1 MSGSSA
7 SLDAFDQA
15 NVSVL
20 RHRNLFQ
27 LYPRRWLPR
36 YQPSQL
42 FSLYNII
49 GSTCYGSDPLPSTWP
64 PPTPTAAQTFPRFL
78 ELPLDLQIRIWDEAI
93 EATIYIKDVDGY
105 HFGKDIVATEIAM
118 FEPEIFDDN
127 RRMVGLFGPTH
138 LRVPL
143 FHNIMSVALFP
154 RLVAFEWW
162 KRVLLDCDVI
172 DEEEAEWQATY
183 VEEIDDLIEDLLK
196 ALTSNGR
203 MPELVYVLLRRVLTI
218 TAA

>member
-1 MSGSSA
+1 MSA
-7 SLDAFDQA
+7 
-15 NVSVL
+15 V
-20 RHRNLFQ
+20 
-27 LYPRRWLPR
+27 
-36 YQPSQL
+36 
-42 FSLYNII
+42 
-49 GSTCYGSDPLPSTWP
+49 TP
-64 PPTPTAAQTFPRFL
+64 PPIPMAIQAFPRFL

-93 EATIYIKDVDGY
+93 EATIDAIEVDGY
-105 HFGKDIVATEIAM
+105 LFGKDIVATEIAM

-127 RRMVGLFGPTH
+127 RRMIGLFGPTH

-162 KRVLLDCDVI
+162 KRVLFGCDTA
-172 DEEEAEWQATY
+172 DDEEAEWQATY
-183 VEEIDDLIEDLLK
+183 VEEIDDLIEDLLM

-218 TAA
+218 STA

>member
-1 MSGSSA
+1 M
-7 SLDAFDQA
+7 LMVA
-15 NVSVL
+15 NLLVL
-20 RHRNLFQ
+20 RHRNLSQ
-27 LYPRRWLPR
+27 LYPHQQLPR

-42 FSLYNII
+42 FSLYSIRDSI
-49 GSTCYGSDPLPSTWP
+49 TYGSEPRPLAMAVTSPLPAP
-64 PPTPTAAQTFPRFL
+64 MAVQTFPRFM
-78 ELPLDLQIRIWDEAI
+78 ELPLDLQIRVWDEAI
-93 EATIYIKDVDGY
+93 EATIDTIEVDGY
-105 HFGKDIVATEIAM
+105 YFGKDIVVTEIAM

-127 RRMVGLFGPTH
+127 RRMIGLFGPTH

-162 KRVLLDCDVI
+162 KRVLLGCDAVD
-172 DEEEAEWQATY
+172 DEEAGWQATY

-196 ALTSNGR
+196 ALTSNGG

-218 TAA
+218 RTA